1 LNNSFSS
8 QQQQNSSLFA
18 NPNTTNSLFGPN
30 SSSMPGPAYNLSGSV
45 GLFSTQPSKPTISGS
60 LFGNTQMN
68 MFLPNSTSS
77 LASEAVNKV
86 PSFMQGHPT
95 IAPNI
100 NPQNAMSLFNQRS
113 PNKN

>member
-1 LNNSFSS
+1 
-8 QQQQNSSLFA
+8 
-18 NPNTTNSLFGPN
+18 
-30 SSSMPGPAYNLSGSV
+30 
-45 GLFSTQPSKPTISGS
+45 
-60 LFGNTQMN
+60 MN
-68 MFLPNSTSS
+68 MFASNSTSS
-77 LASEAVNKV
+77 LATEAVNKV